1 MQMKRSLLVVLAV
14 LFALA
19 WVGAGFAA
27 EMEKSVKITG
37 DVISNDGKTMV
48 VKGPDGDQTFDV
60 SGVKNVNKYKP
71 GDQVTISYTQKDG
84 TLTAASI
91 SKKMIKGKKKKETK
105 ETENPSS
112 TK

>member
-1 MQMKRSLLVVLAV
+1 MKRSLLVVLAV

-19 WVGAGFAA
+19 WVSAGFAA

-37 DVISNDGKTMV
+37 DVVSNDGKTMV
-48 VKGPDGDQTFDV
+48 LKGPDGNKTFDV
-60 SGVKNVNKYKP
+60 SGVKKADKYKP
-71 GDQVTISYTQKDG
+71 GDQVTISYKEKDG
-84 TLTAASI
+84 TLTAGKI
-91 SKKMIKGKKKKETK
+91 SKEMFKGKEKKGVK